1 MVLAE
6 LGGRITAAMRS
17 MTAHTVIDEEAVDV
31 MLKEIASVR
40 PPPHP
45 GGPQVGH
52 MRCPQVGT
60 RSHTHH
66 DLKSAS
72 KRPIMVSNG

>member
-6 LGGRITAAMRS
+6 LGGRITAAMRN

-40 PPPHP
+40 PPPNP
-45 GGPQVGH
+45 RDGSV
-52 MRCPQVGT
+52 V
-60 RSHTHH
+60 
-66 DLKSAS
+66 A
-72 KRPIMVSNG
+72 RPAEELLAKLGAVRG